1 MVARSKKYTKRTL
14 KRQQQRKSIRK
25 QRKQSKRSS
34 KRFSRRNV
42 KGGGTVKDEKI
53 ITLDEL
59 QSNGIGLIP
68 LPVDAETVNNNEKNQ
83 KDFRYLYI
91 EGEKEYVYLG
101 LPRFEI
107 NRSDSDKVY
116 IESSWV
122 NDGRSVQYKDDN
134 KFIPLNRDN
143 YCKVEKILNKYID
156 VEKCINPEVNTS
168 LD

>member
-42 KGGGTVKDEKI
+42 KGGSTTREETT
-53 ITLDEL
+53 ITRDDLI
-59 QSNGIGLIP
+59 SVGILILP
-68 LPVDAETVNNNEKNQ
+68 FPVDARTVNDNQNNE
-83 KDFRYLYI
+83 KDFRYLYK
-91 EGEKEYVYLG
+91 EGDDKYVYLG
-101 LPRFEI
+101 NPRLEI
-107 NRSDSDKVY
+107 NLSERDKVY

-122 NDGRSVQYKDDN
+122 NDGRSVQYKN
-134 KFIPLNRDN
+134 ERKFIPLNRDN